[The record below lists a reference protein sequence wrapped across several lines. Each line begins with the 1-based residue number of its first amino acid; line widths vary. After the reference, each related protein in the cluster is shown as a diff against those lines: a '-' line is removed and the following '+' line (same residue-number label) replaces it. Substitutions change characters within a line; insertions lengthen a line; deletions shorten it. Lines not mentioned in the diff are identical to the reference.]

1 MWLDVIYVT
10 AIFFS
15 LPYLLLK
22 IFTNKK
28 YRTGLLQ
35 RLGFINKREIKKPC
49 LWIHGSSVGEILTC
63 KTLIEAIEGYFQ
75 DIDIVVSTCTNTGF
89 STAIKNFSKKYV
101 FYFPLDISWI
111 AKRVL
116 KKIRPDCVILIE
128 LEIWP
133 NFFIT
138 AFKKKIPILLVN
150 GRISERSVRFY
161 RKLCFFSKIF
171 HKSLINNIYCAR
183 TETDASRFRQ
193 LGIPQEN
200 IPITG
205 TMKYDNIVTED
216 NKDVTEYLKNLFQI
230 NSNDTVIVGGSTHKG
245 EEEILIK
252 VFKDLKKENH
262 GLRLIIVPRHIERT
276 PEIISLI
283 ENMGFLA
290 FRKTSLESKVKDKP
304 NEKLKEGIIVI
315 DTIGDLI
322 NIYGIADCVF
332 VGKSLVPY
340 GGQNIME
347 PAGLAKP
354 IIFGPHTFNFME
366 ETNLLLKNDAARL
379 VKDEKELLSTI
390 RYLLKNP
397 VEAGAIGTRAQK
409 IVIESKGATNRNMEI
424 LKEMLCKGSRYKY

>member
-1 MWLDVIYVT
+1 MWLDVVYVT

-22 IFTNKK
+22 ISTNKK

-35 RLGFINKREIKKPC
+35 RLGFISKRVIKRPC
-49 LWIHGSSVGEILTC
+49 LWIHGSSVGEILTA
-63 KTLIEAIEGYFQ
+63 KALIEAIEGYFP
-75 DIDIVVSTCTNTGF
+75 DTDIVVSTCTNTGF
-89 STAIKNFSKKYV
+89 STAIKNFSKRYV

-111 AKRVL
+111 VKRVL
-116 KKIRPDCVILIE
+116 KKIRPDCLILIE

-133 NFFIT
+133 NLFIT

-161 RKLCFFSKIF
+161 RKLCLFSKTF

-205 TMKYDNIVTED
+205 TMKYDNIVTKED
-216 NKDVTEYLKNLFQI
+216 KNVKEYLQNLFQI
-230 NSNDTVIVGGSTHKG
+230 NSNDIVIVGGSTYEG
-245 EEEILIK
+245 EEEILLKI
-252 VFKDLKKENH
+252 FNDLKKELP

-276 PEIISLI
+276 PKIISLI
-283 ENMGFLA
+283 ESMGGLA
-290 FRKTSLESKVKDKP
+290 FRKTFLESKVKDKP
-304 NEKLKEGIIVI
+304 NGKLKEGIIVV
-315 DTIGDLI
+315 DTIGELI
-322 NIYGIADCVF
+322 NIYGLADCVF
-332 VGKSLVPY
+332 VGRSLVPY

-354 IIFGPHTFNFME
+354 IIFGPHTFNFIE
-366 ETNLLLKNDAARL
+366 ETTLLLKNNAARL
-379 VKDEKELLSTI
+379 VKDEKELLSAI

-397 VEAGAIGTRAQK
+397 DAARDMGARAQR
-409 IVIESKGATNRNMEI
+409 IVIESKGATDRNMEI
-424 LKEMLCKGSRYKY
+424 LKKMLSK